1 MFLVLFLNIEYLLQN
16 LLLILEILLL
26 LGQPLNLVFNVKVF
40 SLKLL
45 SLIGRMRYAVYIS
58 HSLNCCELLNQV
70 VSLGSLD
77 FN

>member
-40 SLKLL
+40 SLKFL

-58 HSLNCCELLNQV
+58 HSLYGC
-70 VSLGSLD
+70 
-77 FN
+77 